1 MSLFKYKPPKKIVLD
16 ERSITTLDSKHKELQ
31 SDFQYI
37 QDTIIPGLEN
47 ERNMLKERLNL
58 LKGGPLG
65 VPPGVPPPHDG
76 SSALSVAPGGG
87 NNSALMYLP
96 ESVGEARGG
105 VVADGTVGTGV
116 TKPTS
121 NLDECLEIRDRIKE
135 INATIKKHQQDY
147 KNYYLHNSEYIFE
160 YFETKKTITSG
171 GSMKTKSLNAF
182 FNLPEAKKTEEL
194 FKNQHNNVEKYLA
207 SIDQTYMDVSKY
219 VYPTDICQFCH
230 KGEMI
235 PIDSEGIMVCN
246 QCAKQVV
253 FLIDN
258 EKPSYKEPPKEACF
272 YAYKRINH
280 FREILA
286 QFQAKETTCIPDN
299 VLESIKQ
306 QIKKERIEISQ
317 FTDKKAKEIMKK
329 LGFNK
334 YYEHIPFIK
343 DKLGIKP
350 PVMTP
355 DLEDRLCNLFMEIQ
369 GPYAKFCPDDR
380 VNFLNYYY
388 TVYKLCELLG
398 RREFLPFFP
407 MLKDREKR
415 IEQDQIWKKICIELD
430 WEFIATP

>member
-31 SDFQYI
+31 TEFQYI
-37 QDTIIPGLEN
+37 QDTIIPELEN
-47 ERNMLKERLNL
+47 ERNSLKERMSI
-58 LKGGPLG
+58 LKNGNIENTKLSITDINANGNSIENAKHEDPKLYSDNTTIE
-65 VPPGVPPPHDG
+65 PSKYK
-76 SSALSVAPGGG
+76 SSL
-87 NNSALMYLP
+87 
-96 ESVGEARGG
+96 E
-105 VVADGTVGTGV
+105 
-116 TKPTS
+116 
-121 NLDECLEIRDRIKE
+121 ECLEIRDRIKE

-160 YFETKKTITSG
+160 YFETKKTITNG

-194 FKNQHNNVEKYLA
+194 FKNQHNNVEKYMS
-207 SIDQTYMDVSKY
+207 SIDQNYMDVSKY
-219 VYPTDICQFCH
+219 VYSTDICQFCRQ
-230 KGEMI
+230 GEMI
-235 PIDSEGIMVCN
+235 PIESEGIMVCN
-246 QCAKQVV
+246 KCSKQVV

-286 QFQAKETTCIPDN
+286 QFQAKETTSIPEH

-355 DLEDRLCNLFMEIQ
+355 DLEERLCNLFMEIQ

-398 RREFLPFFP
+398 RTEFLPFFP

-415 IEQDQIWKKICIELD
+415 IEQDQIWKQICLEFD
-430 WEFIATP
+430 WVFIPTP